1 MPSGVEAL
9 IQALAGQKKTANTP
23 RGPIQYRQGGLP
35 GALADVVGGTA
46 YMPGLGSISSSEMT
60 PVSAIHEQQGHGEG
74 EGAIS
79 DLVAALSWKGGPSK
93 LPKGWEAFWRP
104 SDVHAYTTQPAS
116 LSHVDMINYRDM
128 IRQNPELRAYFDRDK
143 NPSTDWDLE
152 NIPAD
157 SQSEELMRKVQE
169 MNAQAKK
176 LREGP

>member
-46 YMPGLGSISSSEMT
+46 YMPGIGPISSSEMT
-60 PVSAIHEQQGHGEG
+60 PESAIHEQQGHGEG

-79 DLVAALSWKGGPSK
+79 DLIAALTWKGAPSGQ
-93 LPKGWEAFWRP
+93 PKAFWRP
-104 SDVHAYTTQPAS
+104 SDVHAYTTQPAA
-116 LSHVDMINYRDM
+116 LSRVDMIRYRDM
-128 IRQNPELRAYFDRDK
+128 IRENPELQAYFNRDK
-143 NPSTDWDLE
+143 NPETDWDLE
-152 NIPAD
+152 NIPPDPQA
-157 SQSEELMRKVQE
+157 EEWMRKVQE

-176 LREGP
+176 LREGL